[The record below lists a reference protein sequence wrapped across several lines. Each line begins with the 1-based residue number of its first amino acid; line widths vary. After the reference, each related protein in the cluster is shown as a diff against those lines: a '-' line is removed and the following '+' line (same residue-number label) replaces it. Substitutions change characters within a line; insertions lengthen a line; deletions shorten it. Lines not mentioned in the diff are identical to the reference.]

1 MAVIVRPSFTCT
13 LKSTNTI
20 VTALSEEGVVPVI
33 DDGYGSVFIL
43 TAKRGTSD
51 GTGGTI
57 TIGLKYDDSYS
68 TGQIISATHT
78 NVAVG
83 SAVSDEFELTGLDFS
98 KCNSRWLTADT
109 NQVDVMGISNYFI
122 WKPEISLNKL
132 QAYRSDGDKN
142 ASNTAQ
148 FVTVEGSIS
157 YDLTNDALA
166 QNIIGPMVFGTVS
179 LTPVGRY
186 RFKVTDGSNSAYS
199 DYAYVTNTG
208 TLDAYQKA
216 KNGIEFS
223 EVVNCSGIDIDSAV
237 CEIESA
243 ILTEVGGTVIYE
255 GDKVGALL
263 NENIY
268 LHLSPSGMGMGIG
281 GIPMHGNYAAPAL
294 DIHWLTYIK
303 RLYVRD
309 VDMTL
314 DEETIS
320 LWTEILGGGLTLSRI
335 LSKLGVE
342 LSKLGVDF
350 IIESGNNYTKW
361 NSGKAEIWGT
371 SVWDAGSTK
380 RGKTVLY
387 PSAIKLY
394 GTPYSVNVTPNIN
407 GSIVNKYFVGNSA
420 ANAAKYS
427 DGFEVRAECSTSS
440 YGVTFDYYIV
450 GRWK

>member
-320 LWTEILGGGLTLSRI
+320 LWTEILGGG
-335 LSKLGVE
+335 
-342 LSKLGVDF
+342 
-350 IIESGNNYTKW
+350 
-361 NSGKAEIWGT
+361 A
-371 SVWDAGSTK
+371 DA
-380 RGKTVLY
+380 
-387 PSAIKLY
+387 
-394 GTPYSVNVTPNIN
+394 
-407 GSIVNKYFVGNSA
+407 
-420 ANAAKYS
+420 
-427 DGFEVRAECSTSS
+427 
-440 YGVTFDYYIV
+440 
-450 GRWK
+450 